1 MNNQYL
7 SIIIS
12 VNMEKKFLKV
22 GKSINFKFDTEGLE
36 CDLTPGMV
44 YNINVDRYT
53 DAISLEESTGLSLP
67 SKVYCTQRDER
78 FIDKVI
84 NSYNLSEN
92 GFTGVMLAGLKGSG
106 KTVMAKLI
114 ANKSGLPII
123 NIDKNIRPY
132 ILRNLVS
139 MLGDTSV
146 CFLFDELD
154 KVLADYDDS
163 VLLQVLDGSDTK
175 GKHMILFTC
184 NDDDEISEYLID
196 RCSRIRYWREFDEM
210 SPSLIMEVLNDKL
223 NDKKEVKSLTDFIKD
238 NFEVCSFDNIAS
250 FVKEANDY
258 PTTTFEELFE
268 DMNLSSKGS
277 IKPHPRN
284 KDKNAANIF
293 KQKIKPISHKAS
305 NRELD
310 SDCCCC
316 AGC

>member
-1 MNNQYL
+1 
-7 SIIIS
+7 
-12 VNMEKKFLKV
+12 MEKKFLKV
-22 GKSINFKFDTEGLE
+22 GKSINFKFNTEGLE

-53 DAISLEESTGLSLP
+53 DAISLEESSGLSLP
-67 SKVYCTQRDER
+67 SKVYCTPRDER
-78 FIDKVI
+78 FMDKVI
-84 NSYNLSEN
+84 NSYNLSES

-106 KTVMAKLI
+106 KTVMAKMI
-114 ANKSGLPII
+114 ANNSGLPII

-132 ILRNLVS
+132 ILRNLVEK
-139 MLGDTSV
+139 LGDTSV

-154 KVLADYDDS
+154 KVLEDYDDS

-184 NDDDEISEYLID
+184 NDDNEISEYLID

-258 PTTTFEELFE
+258 PNVTFEELFE

-284 KDKNAANIF
+284 KNKNTTNSLKKNKSIFDK
-293 KQKIKPISHKAS
+293 K
-305 NRELD
+305 LD
-310 SDCCCC
+310 CDDCCCC

>member
-1 MNNQYL
+1 
-7 SIIIS
+7 
-12 VNMEKKFLKV
+12 MEKKFLKV
-22 GKSINFKFDTEGLE
+22 GKSINFKFSTDGLE

-44 YNINVDRYT
+44 YNINVDNYT
-53 DAISLEESTGLSLP
+53 EEISLEESGGLSLP

-92 GFTGVMLAGLKGSG
+92 GFTGVMLAGVKGSG
-106 KTVMAKLI
+106 KTVMAKVI

-123 NIDKNIRPY
+123 NIGKNIRPY
-132 ILRNLVS
+132 TLKNLVDK
-139 MLGDTSV
+139 LGDTSV

-184 NDDDEISEYLID
+184 NNDDDISEYLID

-238 NFEVCSFDNIAS
+238 NFEVCSFDNISS
-250 FVKEANDY
+250 FIKEANDY

-268 DMNLSSKGS
+268 DMNLSSKGA
-277 IKPHPRN
+277 IKPHTRSC
-284 KDKNAANIF
+284 K
-293 KQKIKPISHKAS
+293 
-305 NRELD
+305 
-310 SDCCCC
+310 
-316 AGC
+316 G

>member
-1 MNNQYL
+1 
-7 SIIIS
+7 
-12 VNMEKKFLKV
+12 MEKKFLKV
-22 GKSINFKFDTEGLE
+22 GKSVNFKFNTEGLE

-44 YNINVDRYT
+44 YNIKVDRFT
-53 DAISLEESTGLSLP
+53 DAISLEESSGLSLP

-84 NSYNLSEN
+84 NSYNLSES

-106 KTVMAKLI
+106 KTVMAKII

-123 NIDKNIRPY
+123 NIDKSIRPY
-132 ILRNLVS
+132 ILKNLVEK
-139 MLGDTSV
+139 LGNTSV

-154 KVLADYDDS
+154 KVLEDYDDS

-184 NDDDEISEYLID
+184 NDDSKISEYLID
-196 RCSRIRYWREFDEM
+196 RCSRIRYWRKFEEM

-238 NFEVCSFDNIAS
+238 NFEVCSFDNIVS
-250 FVKEANDY
+250 FVKEANNY

-268 DMNLSSKGS
+268 DMNLSSKGT
-277 IKPHPRN
+277 IKPHARSCKSN
-284 KDKNAANIF
+284 CLKNA
-293 KQKIKPISHKAS
+293 KKKAS
-305 NRELD
+305 LD
-310 SDCCCC
+310 DILCDCCCP
-316 AGC
+316 GC

>member
-1 MNNQYL
+1 
-7 SIIIS
+7 
-12 VNMEKKFLKV
+12 MEKKFLKI
-22 GKSINFKFDTEGLE
+22 GKSINFKFNTDGLE

-44 YNINVDRYT
+44 YNIKVDRYT
-53 DAISLEESTGLSLP
+53 DAISLEESAGLSLP
-67 SKVYCTQRDER
+67 SKVYCTPRDEH
-78 FIDKVI
+78 FMEKVI

-106 KTVMAKLI
+106 KTVMAKMI
-114 ANKSGLPII
+114 ANNSGLPII

-154 KVLADYDDS
+154 KVLEDYDDS

-184 NDDDEISEYLID
+184 NDNNEISEYLID

-258 PTTTFEELFE
+258 PNVTFEELFE

-284 KDKNAANIF
+284 KSKNTTNSLKKNKLIFDK
-293 KQKIKPISHKAS
+293 K
-305 NRELD
+305 LD
-310 SDCCCC
+310 CDDCCCC

>member
-1 MNNQYL
+1 
-7 SIIIS
+7 
-12 VNMEKKFLKV
+12 MEKKFLKV
-22 GKSINFKFDTEGLE
+22 GKSINFKFNTEGLE

-44 YNINVDRYT
+44 YSIDVDRYT
-53 DAISLEESTGLSLP
+53 DAISLEETSGLSLP
-67 SKVYCTQRDER
+67 SRVYCTQRDER

-84 NSYNLSEN
+84 NSYNLSKS

-106 KTVMAKLI
+106 KTVMAKMI

-132 ILRNLVS
+132 ILRNLVEK
-139 MLGDTSV
+139 LGDTSV

-184 NDDDEISEYLID
+184 NDDNEISEYLID
-196 RCSRIRYWREFDEM
+196 RCSRIRYWRKFDEM

-250 FVKEANDY
+250 FVKEANNY

-268 DMNLSSKGS
+268 DMNLSSKGT
-277 IKPHPRN
+277 IKPHARSCKAN
-284 KDKNAANIF
+284 CLKNVKKKAA
-293 KQKIKPISHKAS
+293 
-305 NRELD
+305 
-310 SDCCCC
+310 SDDICCDCCC

>member
-1 MNNQYL
+1 
-7 SIIIS
+7 
-12 VNMEKKFLKV
+12 MEKKFLKV
-22 GKSINFKFDTEGLE
+22 GKSINFKFNTEGLE

-44 YNINVDRYT
+44 YNISVDRYT
-53 DAISLEESTGLSLP
+53 DAISLEETSGLSLP

-84 NSYNLSEN
+84 NSYNLSES

-106 KTVMAKLI
+106 KTVMTKVI

-132 ILRNLVS
+132 ILRNLVEK
-139 MLGDTSV
+139 LGDTSV

-184 NDDDEISEYLID
+184 NDDSEISEYLID

-223 NDKKEVKSLTDFIKD
+223 NDKKEVKSLTDFIKN

-258 PTTTFEELFE
+258 PTVTYEELFE
-268 DMNLSSKGS
+268 DMNISSKGS
-277 IKPHPRN
+277 IKPFPR
-284 KDKNAANIF
+284 KKANAKCLKEKF
-293 KQKIKPISHKAS
+293 DDVLAS
-305 NRELD
+305 
-310 SDCCCC
+310 
-316 AGC
+316 GC

>member
-1 MNNQYL
+1 
-7 SIIIS
+7 
-12 VNMEKKFLKV
+12 
-22 GKSINFKFDTEGLE
+22 
-36 CDLTPGMV
+36 MV

-53 DAISLEESTGLSLP
+53 DAISLEESSGLSLP

-84 NSYNLSEN
+84 NSYNLSES

-106 KTVMAKLI
+106 KTVMAKVI

-132 ILRNLVS
+132 ILRNLVEK
-139 MLGDTSV
+139 LGDTSV

-268 DMNLSSKGS
+268 DMNLSSKGA
-277 IKPHPRN
+277 IKPHARSCKAN
-284 KDKNAANIF
+284 CLKNVKKKAA
-293 KQKIKPISHKAS
+293 
-305 NRELD
+305 
-310 SDCCCC
+310 SDDCCCDCCC

>member
-1 MNNQYL
+1 
-7 SIIIS
+7 
-12 VNMEKKFLKV
+12 MEKKFLKV
-22 GKSINFKFDTEGLE
+22 GKNINFKFNTEGLE

-53 DAISLEESTGLSLP
+53 DAISLEESAGLSLP
-67 SKVYCTQRDER
+67 SKVYCTPRDER
-78 FIDKVI
+78 FIEKVI
-84 NSYNLSEN
+84 NSYNLSES

-106 KTVMAKLI
+106 KTVMAKVI

-284 KDKNAANIF
+284 KNKNILKDCC
-293 KQKIKPISHKAS
+293 KQKDKS
-305 NRELD
+305 NVGIAVDRGCD
-310 SDCCCC
+310 DWCC
-316 AGC
+316 

>member
-1 MNNQYL
+1 MG
-7 SIIIS
+7 
-12 VNMEKKFLKV
+12 KKFLKV
-22 GKSINFKFDTEGLE
+22 GKSINFKFSTEGLE
-36 CDLTPGMV
+36 CDLTPGIV
-44 YNINVDRYT
+44 YNINVDNYT
-53 DAISLEESTGLSLP
+53 EEISLEESGDLSLP

-84 NSYNLSEN
+84 NSYNLSES
-92 GFTGVMLAGLKGSG
+92 GFTGVMLAGVKGSG
-106 KTVMAKLI
+106 KTVMAKVI

-123 NIDKNIRPY
+123 NIGKNIRPY
-132 ILRNLVS
+132 TLKNLVDK
-139 MLGDTSV
+139 LDDTSV

-184 NDDDEISEYLID
+184 NNDDEISEYLID

-238 NFEVCSFDNIAS
+238 NFEVCSFDNISS

-268 DMNLSSKGS
+268 DMNLSSKGT
-277 IKPHPRN
+277 IKPHARSC
-284 KDKNAANIF
+284 KDNCLKNA
-293 KQKIKPISHKAS
+293 KKAS
-305 NRELD
+305 LKDIDWNY
-310 SDCCCC
+310 CCKR
-316 AGC
+316 

>member
-1 MNNQYL
+1 
-7 SIIIS
+7 
-12 VNMEKKFLKV
+12 MEKKFLKV
-22 GKSINFKFDTEGLE
+22 GKSINFKFNTEGLE
-36 CDLTPGMV
+36 CDLTTGMV

-53 DAISLEESTGLSLP
+53 SAISLEETSGLSLP

-84 NSYNLSEN
+84 NSYNLSES

-106 KTVMAKLI
+106 KTVMAKVI

-132 ILRNLVS
+132 ILRNLVEK
-139 MLGDTSV
+139 LGDTSV

-154 KVLADYDDS
+154 KILEDYDDS

-184 NDDDEISEYLID
+184 NDDNKISEYLID
-196 RCSRIRYWREFDEM
+196 RCSRIRYWRKFDEM

-258 PTTTFEELFE
+258 PTVTYEELFE

-277 IKPHPRN
+277 IKPHARSCKN
-284 KDKNAANIF
+284 NCLKNAKNAFSKDINC
-293 KQKIKPISHKAS
+293 
-305 NRELD
+305 D
-310 SDCCCC
+310 CCC

>member
-1 MNNQYL
+1 
-7 SIIIS
+7 
-12 VNMEKKFLKV
+12 MEKKFLKV
-22 GKSINFKFDTEGLE
+22 GKSINFKFNTEGLE

-44 YNINVDRYT
+44 YSIDVDRYT
-53 DAISLEESTGLSLP
+53 NAISLEETSGLSLP

-84 NSYNLSEN
+84 NSYNLSES

-106 KTVMAKLI
+106 KTVMAKVI

-132 ILRNLVS
+132 ILRNLVEK
-139 MLGDTSV
+139 LGDTSV

-184 NDDDEISEYLID
+184 NDDNEISEYLID
-196 RCSRIRYWREFDEM
+196 RCSRIRYWRKFDEM

-268 DMNLSSKGS
+268 DMNLSSKGT
-277 IKPHPRN
+277 IKPHARSCKAN
-284 KDKNAANIF
+284 CLKNA
-293 KQKIKPISHKAS
+293 KKKA
-305 NRELD
+305 D
-310 SDCCCC
+310 SDDCCCDCCC

>member
-1 MNNQYL
+1 
-7 SIIIS
+7 
-12 VNMEKKFLKV
+12 MEKKFLKV
-22 GKSINFKFDTEGLE
+22 GKSINFKFNTEGLE
-36 CDLTPGMV
+36 CDLTTGMV

-53 DAISLEESTGLSLP
+53 GAISLEETSGLSLP

-84 NSYNLSEN
+84 NSYNLSES

-106 KTVMAKLI
+106 KTVMAKVI

-123 NIDKNIRPY
+123 NIDKSIRPY
-132 ILRNLVS
+132 ILRNLVEK
-139 MLGDTSV
+139 LGDTSV

-154 KVLADYDDS
+154 KILEDYDDS

-184 NDDDEISEYLID
+184 NDDNKISEYLID
-196 RCSRIRYWREFDEM
+196 RCSRIRYWRKFDEM

-238 NFEVCSFDNIAS
+238 NFEVCSFDNIVS
-250 FVKEANDY
+250 FVKEANNY

-268 DMNLSSKGS
+268 DMNLSSKGT
-277 IKPHPRN
+277 IKPYTRSCKAN
-284 KDKNAANIF
+284 CLKNAKNAFSKDINC
-293 KQKIKPISHKAS
+293 
-305 NRELD
+305 D
-310 SDCCCC
+310 CCC

>member
-1 MNNQYL
+1 
-7 SIIIS
+7 
-12 VNMEKKFLKV
+12 MEKKFLKV
-22 GKSINFKFDTEGLE
+22 GKSINFKFNTEGLE

-106 KTVMAKLI
+106 KTVMAKVI

-284 KDKNAANIF
+284 KDKNTTNSL
-293 KQKIKPISHKAS
+293 KKNKPMARKTFDQM
-305 NRELD
+305 LGCD
-310 SDCCCC
+310 DCCSNC
-316 AGC
+316 

>member
-1 MNNQYL
+1 
-7 SIIIS
+7 
-12 VNMEKKFLKV
+12 MEKKFLKV
-22 GKSINFKFDTEGLE
+22 GKSINFKFNTEGLE
-36 CDLTPGMV
+36 CDLTTGMV

-53 DAISLEESTGLSLP
+53 SAISLEETSGLSLP

-84 NSYNLSEN
+84 NSYNLSES

-106 KTVMAKLI
+106 KTVMAKVI

-132 ILRNLVS
+132 ILRNLVEK
-139 MLGDTSV
+139 LGDTSV

-154 KVLADYDDS
+154 KILEDYDDS

-184 NDDDEISEYLID
+184 NDDNKISEYLID
-196 RCSRIRYWREFDEM
+196 RCSRIRYWRKFDEM

-238 NFEVCSFDNIAS
+238 NFEVCSFDNIVS
-250 FVKEANDY
+250 FVKEANNY
-258 PTTTFEELFE
+258 PTTTFEVLFE
-268 DMNLSSKGS
+268 DMNLSSKGT
-277 IKPHPRN
+277 IKPHARSCKN
-284 KDKNAANIF
+284 NCLKNAKNAFSKDINC
-293 KQKIKPISHKAS
+293 
-305 NRELD
+305 D
-310 SDCCCC
+310 CCC

>member
-1 MNNQYL
+1 
-7 SIIIS
+7 
-12 VNMEKKFLKV
+12 MEKKFLKV
-22 GKSINFKFDTEGLE
+22 GKSINFKFNTEGLE

-53 DAISLEESTGLSLP
+53 DAISLEESSGLSLP
-67 SKVYCTQRDER
+67 SKVYCTPRDKR
-78 FIDKVI
+78 FMDKVI
-84 NSYNLSEN
+84 NSYNLSES

-106 KTVMAKLI
+106 KTVMAKMI
-114 ANKSGLPII
+114 ANNSGLPII

-132 ILRNLVS
+132 ILRNLVEK
-139 MLGDTSV
+139 LGDTSV

-154 KVLADYDDS
+154 KVLEDYDDS

-184 NDDDEISEYLID
+184 NDDNEISEYLID

-223 NDKKEVKSLTDFIKD
+223 NDKKEVKSLTYFIKD

-258 PTTTFEELFE
+258 PNVTFEELFE

-284 KDKNAANIF
+284 KDKNTTNSL
-293 KQKIKPISHKAS
+293 KKNKPMARKTFDQM
-305 NRELD
+305 LGCD
-310 SDCCCC
+310 DCCSNC
-316 AGC
+316 

>member
-1 MNNQYL
+1 
-7 SIIIS
+7 
-12 VNMEKKFLKV
+12 MEKKFLKV
-22 GKSINFKFDTEGLE
+22 GKNISFKFNTEGLE

-53 DAISLEESTGLSLP
+53 DAISLEESAGLSLP
-67 SKVYCTQRDER
+67 SKVYCTPRDER
-78 FIDKVI
+78 FMKKVI
-84 NSYNLSEN
+84 NSYNLSES

-106 KTVMAKLI
+106 KTVMAKMI
-114 ANKSGLPII
+114 ANNSGLPII

-154 KVLADYDDS
+154 KVLEDYDDS

-184 NDDDEISEYLID
+184 NDNNEISEYLID

-268 DMNLSSKGS
+268 DMNLSSKGT

-284 KDKNAANIF
+284 KNKNILKNF
-293 KQKIKPISHKAS
+293 CKQKAKS
-305 NRELD
+305 NIGVAVDRGCD
-310 SDCCCC
+310 DCCCC

>member
-1 MNNQYL
+1 
-7 SIIIS
+7 
-12 VNMEKKFLKV
+12 MEKKFLKV
-22 GKSINFKFDTEGLE
+22 GKSINFKFNTEGLE
-36 CDLTPGMV
+36 CDLTTGMV

-53 DAISLEESTGLSLP
+53 SAISLEETSGLSLP

-84 NSYNLSEN
+84 NSYNLSES

-106 KTVMAKLI
+106 KTVMAKVI

-132 ILRNLVS
+132 ILRNLVEK
-139 MLGDTSV
+139 LGDTSV

-154 KVLADYDDS
+154 KILEDYDDS

-184 NDDDEISEYLID
+184 NDDNKISEYLID
-196 RCSRIRYWREFDEM
+196 RCSRIRYWRKFDEM

-238 NFEVCSFDNIAS
+238 NFEVCSFDNIVS
-250 FVKEANDY
+250 FVKEANNY

-268 DMNLSSKGS
+268 DMNLSSKGT
-277 IKPHPRN
+277 IKPHARSCKN
-284 KDKNAANIF
+284 NCLKNAKNAFSKDINC
-293 KQKIKPISHKAS
+293 
-305 NRELD
+305 D
-310 SDCCCC
+310 CCC

>member
-1 MNNQYL
+1 
-7 SIIIS
+7 
-12 VNMEKKFLKV
+12 MEKKFLKV
-22 GKSINFKFDTEGLE
+22 GKSINFKFNTEGLE

-44 YNINVDRYT
+44 YNISVDRYT
-53 DAISLEESTGLSLP
+53 DTISLEESSGLSLP

-84 NSYNLSEN
+84 NSYNLSES

-106 KTVMAKLI
+106 KTVMAKVI

-132 ILRNLVS
+132 ILRNLVEK
-139 MLGDTSV
+139 LGDTSV

-196 RCSRIRYWREFDEM
+196 RCSRIRYWRKFDEM

-268 DMNLSSKGS
+268 DMNLSSKGT
-277 IKPHPRN
+277 IKPHARSCKAN
-284 KDKNAANIF
+284 CLKNA
-293 KQKIKPISHKAS
+293 KKKAAS
-305 NRELD
+305 D
-310 SDCCCC
+310 DYCCDCCCS
-316 AGC
+316 GC